1 MSSSPRPTA
10 LRLARATFATG
21 LAFSSLLLL
30 LLVANWLAVRSV
42 DPLESPALA
51 TLRARLTESPEDEAL
66 REQIRALD
74 LLARRAF
81 FASQWQQRTVG
92 LLLLGSLGVTLLS
105 ARLVAA
111 RGGRRP
117 AVPERSRAAPWWV
130 DAVRARRWLA
140 TSAGGLLVAALAAAV
155 TARSHIGNG
164 ASNGARSASVT
175 EPSEN
180 DWPFFRGPGG
190 NGVAVD
196 QDAPI
201 AWDGASGKGIAWKA
215 EPPLPGNSSPI
226 VVGERLFLTGADRE
240 TQEVYCYARETGDL
254 LWRQAV
260 KAGPDAGGRRPPPVH
275 PDTGFAPSTM
285 ATDGTRVF
293 AIFPTGDLA
302 AFDLEGQSLWSASLG
317 VPDNHYGHASSLIT
331 SGGRLIV
338 QWDQHQ
344 GAQLVAYD
352 AATGSLAWR
361 TPRDVISWA
370 SPVIVDTGSRQ
381 ELLVTNSKSVAA
393 YAPATGVLLWRSDCL
408 GGEMGPS
415 PAFADGLVFVANDR
429 ATAAAVRSGGEVVWE
444 YDEELPD
451 TASPVATGELVFLA
465 TSYGVLV
472 CLDAKTGEQVWL
484 AELQSGFYASPI
496 VVGDRLYALD
506 LDGVMHIVKL
516 GRTFELLA
524 EPALGEP
531 AMATPAFVGGRIYA
545 RGERFLY
552 AIAGD

>member
-1 MSSSPRPTA
+1 VT
-10 LRLARATFATG
+10 ATG

-30 LLVANWLAVRSV
+30 LLVANWLQVRSV

-51 TLRARLTESPEDEAL
+51 TLRARLTQNPEDEAL

-81 FASQWQQRTVG
+81 FAGHWQQRTVG

-105 ARLVAA
+105 ARLLAA
-111 RGGRRP
+111 HGRSQP
-117 AVPERSRAAPWWV
+117 IPSQSRVRPWWT
-130 DAVRARRWLA
+130 DALWARRWLA
-140 TSAGGLLVAALAAAV
+140 ASAGGLLVTAAALVV
-155 TARSHIGNG
+155 TARSHLGN
-164 ASNGARSASVT
+164 APPSVT
-175 EPSEN
+175 GPAAAMEPGEN

-190 NGVAVD
+190 NGVAVN
-196 QDAPI
+196 QDAPV
-201 AWDGASGKGIAWKA
+201 AWDGASGRGIAWKV

-226 VVGERLFLTGADRE
+226 VVGERVLLTGGNRE
-240 TQEVYCYARETGDL
+240 TQEVYCYARETGEL
-254 LWRQAV
+254 LWRQSV
-260 KAGPDAGGRRPPPVH
+260 KAARDGDNGRPPHLH

-285 ATDGTRVF
+285 ATDGARVF
-293 AIFPTGDLA
+293 AVFPTGDLA
-302 AFDLEGQSLWSASLG
+302 AFDLEGQPLWSTGLG

-344 GAQLVAYD
+344 GAQIVAYD

-370 SPVIVDTGSRQ
+370 SPAIVDTGSRQ
-381 ELLVTNSKSVAA
+381 ELLVTNSKSVAG
-393 YAPATGVLLWRSDCL
+393 YAPDTGVLLWRSDCL

-429 ATAAAVRSGGEVVWE
+429 ATAAAVRPGGDVVWE

-506 LDGVMHIVKL
+506 LDGVMHIVKV
-516 GRTFELLA
+516 GRAFEPLA